1 MSALPRRV
9 ITLLLSVCLASLVLA
24 GVAVASGQ
32 DVVADYDDNGVVD
45 SCYSEADFRDALD
58 IVRADQQQYGAA
70 VEIIQEK
77 QAVCAGETLA
87 PGTQTEP
94 AADDG
99 DDDSGAALWVILAV
113 VVVGAAGAAAF
124 VAARRR
130 RGGLDG

>member
-24 GVAVASGQ
+24 GLAVASGQ

-77 QAVCAGETLA
+77 QAACAGETLS
-87 PGTQTEP
+87 PGTQTE

-99 DDDSGAALWVILAV
+99 DDDSNAAPWVILAV
-113 VVVGAAGAAAF
+113 VVVGAAGVAAF

-130 RGGLDG
+130 RGGLDR